1 MFHYFL
7 FLLFLFWDLGLGDS
21 VTLHVTV
28 TVTGSHDMMKDKEEL
43 RTNDIIQYD
52 NSILTL
58 QLIYVL

>member
-28 TVTGSHDMMKDKEEL
+28 TGSHDMMKDKEKL
-43 RTNDIIQYD
+43 RTNDII
-52 NSILTL
+52 
-58 QLIYVL
+58 